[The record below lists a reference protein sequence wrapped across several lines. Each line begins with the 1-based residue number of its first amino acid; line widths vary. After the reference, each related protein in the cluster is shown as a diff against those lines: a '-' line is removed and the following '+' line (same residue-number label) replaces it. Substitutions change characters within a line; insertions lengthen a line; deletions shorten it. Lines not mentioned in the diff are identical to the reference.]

1 MEQFVRTAMLLGSG
15 GLARLAKARVA
26 VFGLGG
32 VGGHAAEALVRSGIG
47 AIDLIDR
54 DRVALSNLNR
64 QLIATRATVDM
75 LKTEAM
81 TQRLREI
88 NPEARITGHPM
99 FYLPETADLLD
110 LRCFDYVLDAVDT
123 VSAKLTLAQ
132 RAAEAGTPIISA
144 MGAGNK
150 LDPTLLRVADI
161 SETTVDPL
169 ARVMRRELR
178 RRGIGRLKVV
188 YSTEPAM
195 TPDAGEGADGQ
206 GEPGRRATPGS
217 VAFVPSVMGLIM
229 AGEVVKDI
237 ALNRLNRPLR
247 AEEAT

>member
-1 MEQFVRTAMLLGSG
+1 MEQFERSAMLLGAEG
-15 GLARLAKARVA
+15 IGRLEKARVA

-32 VGGHAAEALVRSGIG
+32 VGGHAAEALVRSGVG

-64 QLIATRATVDM
+64 QLIATRETVGR

-81 TQRLREI
+81 AERLRAI
-88 NPEARITGHPM
+88 NPEARITAWPM
-99 FYLPETADLLD
+99 FYLPETADSID
-110 LRCFDYVLDAVDT
+110 LRRYDYVLDAVDT
-123 VSAKLTLAQ
+123 VTAKLTLIL
-132 RAAEAGTPIISA
+132 RAAEADTPIISA

-161 SETTVDPL
+161 SRTSVDPL
-169 ARVMRRELR
+169 ARIMRKELR
-178 RRGIGRLKVV
+178 RRGIERLKVV
-188 YSTEPAM
+188 CSTEPPLAPE
-195 TPDAGEGADGQ
+195 TPPGGGES
-206 GEPGRRATPGS
+206 GRRATPGS

-247 AEEAT
+247 AEEEA